1 MKRIYKMWIE
11 PFVGVIVFF
20 GAILVFG
27 IEDPRTWWGWTLS
40 FIFSI
45 GYGYFVGRPMV
56 YYFLFD
62 SITLEF
68 CKKEIIDQRT
78 QIENYQEEIE
88 SRGKTIGDLTERVL
102 NLFNS
107 NKELLDRLEYLQK
120 EAENLQEELLML
132 REENA
137 QLIIQVKKHE
147 E

>member
-11 PFVGVIVFF
+11 PFVGIAIFMLPLF
-20 GAILVFG
+20 ASGAEEATTGWEVALAFILS
-27 IEDPRTWWGWTLS
+27 L
-40 FIFSI
+40 
-45 GYGYFVGRPMV
+45 GYGYFVGRPML

-62 SITLEF
+62 GVTAEAH
-68 CKKEIIDQRT
+68 KREINSLRT
-78 QIENYQEEIE
+78 YINQCQEAMNA
-88 SRGKTIGDLTERVL
+88 SGKTCRDLTDRVV
-102 NLFNS
+102 NLYSS
-107 NKELLDRLEYLQK
+107 NKELLDRLEYQQK